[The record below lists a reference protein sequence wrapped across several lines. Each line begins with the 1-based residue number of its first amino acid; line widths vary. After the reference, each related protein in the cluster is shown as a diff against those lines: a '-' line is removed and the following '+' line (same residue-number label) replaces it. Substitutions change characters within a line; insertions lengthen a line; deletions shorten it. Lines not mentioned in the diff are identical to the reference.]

1 MKLKN
6 CLLLLP
12 VTAIILTSCGGG
24 VTSTKA
30 TLKTKKDTVDYYLGQ
45 LVSANFTNTEAF
57 NNPNL
62 QAFIA
67 GINYGI
73 KELDP
78 REDMAEFRKM
88 DEFIRM
94 YMMEY
99 GAQLA
104 EKNLVKAEEFLAKN
118 KSKAGVIELE
128 EGKLQYKVITE
139 GTGEKPI
146 DGDNV
151 RVIYKGTFID
161 GTEFDSTEKNG
172 GEPATF
178 IINHVIPGWTM
189 ALKSM
194 SVGSKWML
202 YIHPELAYGPDGNQP
217 QGGPIGP
224 NETLIFEVEL
234 LEIVK

>member
-30 TLKTKKDTVDYYLGQ
+30 NLKTTKDTVDYYLGQ
-45 LVSANFTNTEAF
+45 LISTNFTNAEAF
-57 NNPNL
+57 KSPNL
-62 QAFIA
+62 KAFIA
-67 GINYGI
+67 GLNTGL
-73 KELDP
+73 KEFGP
-78 REDMAEFRKM
+78 GKSEDELMKM

-99 GAQLA
+99 GKILA
-104 EKNLVKAEEFLAKN
+104 DKNLAKAEEFLAKN

-139 GTGEKPI
+139 GTGEKPV

-151 RVIYKGTFID
+151 SVIYKGTLIN

-172 GEPATF
+172 GEPAMF
-178 IINHVIPGWTM
+178 GINQVIPGWTM
-189 ALKSM
+189 ALRSM
-194 SVGSKWML
+194 SVGSKWII
-202 YIHPELAYGPDGNQP
+202 YIHPELAYGPNG
-217 QGGPIGP
+217 GGPIGP

-234 LEIVK
+234 LEILK